1 MNHHPPIEQQ
11 SCDNCRYQRHRR
23 GEDLC
28 CIKPPQLGA
37 SGLMPICPISRWCG
51 EWAER

>member
-51 EWAER
+51 EWVQR

>member
-1 MNHHPPIEQQ
+1 MNYHPPIEQQ

-23 GEDLC
+23 NEDLC

-51 EWAER
+51 EWVER